1 MDNGHRILISV
12 LYALGEPIEDCPPS
26 QLLSLPLPSQE
37 DGQVWRR
44 VRATDNSI
52 TRKEVLF
59 EYHLEVTVTYTSEHN
74 QVEATLLSEIPKIS
88 KITF

>member
-1 MDNGHRILISV
+1 M
-12 LYALGEPIEDCPPS
+12 
-26 QLLSLPLPSQE
+26 
-37 DGQVWRR
+37 
-44 VRATDNSI
+44 RATDNSI

-59 EYHLEVTVTYTSEHN
+59 NYHSEVTVTYTSEHN